1 MRAAGAVPSAASA
14 LDRAFGEVAPP
25 EPGGVPDRVLLTAA
39 ATGPDRAPDLPGAE
53 PFPAAVAPDYSPARA
68 LLRAAEQ
75 HPSRASLVDGATDR
89 VWSVAESADAVAR
102 LAGALRGRGLGASS
116 RIAVVAQNSPWHF
129 LIHVAASWIR
139 AATVPMSPRAP
150 APRLREMLEAAAV
163 DLVVVDEAGAAALAD
178 GAGVPVGP
186 MPSAPGAEPMPN
198 GERGSAEGTA
208 PAPGEVHPPIRDAGA
223 PVVAVSDIEEWSR
236 LAPAPAGPPLPCAQE
251 EAAVVFTS
259 GSTGLPRPVRLS
271 HAALWWAS
279 ACFRDGFE
287 YSPGSHV
294 VGVCAPLSHI
304 GGFNGT
310 TLDTFSHGG
319 TLVVV
324 GPSFDPVRTLECV
337 QRHRIA
343 MMFVVPTMARA
354 LLEANES
361 VGADLSSWVRP
372 LVGGD
377 ALTPALAER
386 MRRAGLAPIHV
397 WGMTETGGAGAMA
410 APDSHAPAGSIG
422 RPFPYVDLRIVG
434 ADGAAAGPGALG
446 TIEVR
451 GPGVVTGQEWL
462 STGDLGFVDAD
473 GWVHLVGRAHRMINT
488 GGELVAPPRV
498 EAALMELE
506 EVREALV
513 VGVPDETWGE
523 VVGAVLVPSPG
534 ADAASLSPASLA
546 ASLGGALAPWERVR
560 RVRLVDALPLTAT
573 GKPSPA
579 AARELLLSGE

>member
-39 ATGPDRAPDLPGAE
+39 ATGPDRAPDLPGAG
-53 PFPAAVAPDYSPARA
+53 PLPAAVAPDYSPARA

-89 VWSVAESADAVAR
+89 VWSVSESADAVAR
-102 LAGALRGRGLGASS
+102 LAGSLRGRGLGASS

-129 LIHVAASWIR
+129 LIHVAASWIH

-163 DLVVVDEAGAAALAD
+163 DLVVVDEAGAAALA
-178 GAGVPVGP
+178 GG
-186 MPSAPGAEPMPN
+186 
-198 GERGSAEGTA
+198 
-208 PAPGEVHPPIRDAGA
+208 AGA
-223 PVVAVSDIEEWSR
+223 PVVTVSDIEEWSR
-236 LAPAPAGPPLPCAQE
+236 LATAPAGPPLPCAQE

-410 APDSHAPAGSIG
+410 APDSRAPAGSIG

-434 ADGAAAGPGALG
+434 ADSAAAEPGALG

-451 GPGVVTGQEWL
+451 GPGVVTGHEWL
-462 STGDLGFVDAD
+462 NTGDLGFVDTD

-523 VVGAVLVPSPG
+523 VVGTVLVPSPG

-546 ASLGGALAPWERVR
+546 AALGGALAPWERVR

>member
-1 MRAAGAVPSAASA
+1 MRTAGAVPSAASA

-129 LIHVAASWIR
+129 LIHVAASWIH

-150 APRLREMLEAAAV
+150 APRLREMLEAAAA

-178 GAGVPVGP
+178 GAGV
-186 MPSAPGAEPMPN
+186 
-198 GERGSAEGTA
+198 
-208 PAPGEVHPPIRDAGA
+208 

-287 YSPGSHV
+287 YSPSSHV

-434 ADGAAAGPGALG
+434 AHGAAAGPGALG

-462 STGDLGFVDAD
+462 STGDLGFMDAD

-546 ASLGGALAPWERVR
+546 AALGGALAPWERVR
-560 RVRLVDALPLTAT
+560 RVRPVDALPLTAT

>member
-1 MRAAGAVPSAASA
+1 M
-14 LDRAFGEVAPP
+14 
-25 EPGGVPDRVLLTAA
+25 
-39 ATGPDRAPDLPGAE
+39 
-53 PFPAAVAPDYSPARA
+53 APDYSPARA

-116 RIAVVAQNSPWHF
+116 RIAVIAQNSPWHF
-129 LIHVAASWIR
+129 LIHVAASWIH

-178 GAGVPVGP
+178 GAGV
-186 MPSAPGAEPMPN
+186 
-198 GERGSAEGTA
+198 
-208 PAPGEVHPPIRDAGA
+208 

-287 YSPGSHV
+287 YSPGPHV

-410 APDSHAPAGSIG
+410 APDSRAPAGSIG

-546 ASLGGALAPWERVR
+546 AALGGALAPWERVR
-560 RVRLVDALPLTAT
+560 RVRPVDALPLTAT

>member
-39 ATGPDRAPDLPGAE
+39 ATGPDRAPDLPGAG
-53 PFPAAVAPDYSPARA
+53 PLPAAVAPDYSPARA

-102 LAGALRGRGLGASS
+102 LAGSLRGRGLGASS

-163 DLVVVDEAGAAALAD
+163 DLVVVDEAGAAALA
-178 GAGVPVGP
+178 GG
-186 MPSAPGAEPMPN
+186 
-198 GERGSAEGTA
+198 
-208 PAPGEVHPPIRDAGA
+208 AGA
-223 PVVAVSDIEEWSR
+223 PVVTVSDIEEWSR
-236 LAPAPAGPPLPCAQE
+236 LATAPAGPPLPCAQE

-410 APDSHAPAGSIG
+410 APDSRAPAGSIG

-434 ADGAAAGPGALG
+434 ADSAAAEPGALG

-451 GPGVVTGQEWL
+451 GPGVVTGHEWL
-462 STGDLGFVDAD
+462 NTGDLGFVDAD

-523 VVGAVLVPSPG
+523 VVGTVLVPSPG

-546 ASLGGALAPWERVR
+546 AALGGALAPWERVR
-560 RVRLVDALPLTAT
+560 RVRLVDGLPLTAT

>member
-39 ATGPDRAPDLPGAE
+39 ATGPGRAPDLPGAGAL
-53 PFPAAVAPDYSPARA
+53 PAAMAPDYSPARA

-116 RIAVVAQNSPWHF
+116 RIAVIAQNSPWHF

-163 DLVVVDEAGAAALAD
+163 DLVVVDEAGAAALAG
-178 GAGVPVGP
+178 GAGV
-186 MPSAPGAEPMPN
+186 
-198 GERGSAEGTA
+198 
-208 PAPGEVHPPIRDAGA
+208 

-434 ADGAAAGPGALG
+434 AHGAAAGPGALG

-534 ADAASLSPASLA
+534 ADAAFLSPASLA

>member
-14 LDRAFGEVAPP
+14 LDRAFGEVALP

-116 RIAVVAQNSPWHF
+116 RIAVIAQNSPWHF
-129 LIHVAASWIR
+129 LIHVAASWIH

-163 DLVVVDEAGAAALAD
+163 DLVVVDEAGAAALA
-178 GAGVPVGP
+178 GG
-186 MPSAPGAEPMPN
+186 
-198 GERGSAEGTA
+198 
-208 PAPGEVHPPIRDAGA
+208 AGA

-410 APDSHAPAGSIG
+410 APDSRAPAGSIG

-434 ADGAAAGPGALG
+434 ADSAAAEPGALG

-451 GPGVVTGQEWL
+451 GPGVVTGHEWL
-462 STGDLGFVDAD
+462 NTGDLGFVDAD

-546 ASLGGALAPWERVR
+546 AALGGALAPWERVR

>member
-39 ATGPDRAPDLPGAE
+39 ATEPDRAPDLPGAE

-102 LAGALRGRGLGASS
+102 LAGALHGRGLGASS
-116 RIAVVAQNSPWHF
+116 RIAVIAQNSPWHF

-150 APRLREMLEAAAV
+150 APRLREMLEAAAA
-163 DLVVVDEAGAAALAD
+163 DLVVVDEAGAAALAG
-178 GAGVPVGP
+178 GAGV
-186 MPSAPGAEPMPN
+186 
-198 GERGSAEGTA
+198 
-208 PAPGEVHPPIRDAGA
+208 

-434 ADGAAAGPGALG
+434 AHGAAAGPGALG

-546 ASLGGALAPWERVR
+546 AALGGALAPWERVR
-560 RVRLVDALPLTAT
+560 RVRPVDALPLTAT

>member
-1 MRAAGAVPSAASA
+1 MRTAGAVPSAASA

-39 ATGPDRAPDLPGAE
+39 ATEPDRAPDLPGAE

-129 LIHVAASWIR
+129 LIHVAASWIH

-178 GAGVPVGP
+178 GAGV
-186 MPSAPGAEPMPN
+186 
-198 GERGSAEGTA
+198 
-208 PAPGEVHPPIRDAGA
+208 

-434 ADGAAAGPGALG
+434 AHGAAAGPGALG

-546 ASLGGALAPWERVR
+546 AALGGALAPWERVR
-560 RVRLVDALPLTAT
+560 RVRPVDALPLTAT

>member
-39 ATGPDRAPDLPGAE
+39 ATGPDRAPDLPGAGAL
-53 PFPAAVAPDYSPARA
+53 PAAMAPDYSPARA

-129 LIHVAASWIR
+129 LIHVAASWIH

-163 DLVVVDEAGAAALAD
+163 DLVVVDEAGAAALAG
-178 GAGVPVGP
+178 GAGV
-186 MPSAPGAEPMPN
+186 
-198 GERGSAEGTA
+198 
-208 PAPGEVHPPIRDAGA
+208 

-434 ADGAAAGPGALG
+434 AHGAAAGPGALG

-546 ASLGGALAPWERVR
+546 AALGGALAPWKRVR
-560 RVRLVDALPLTAT
+560 RVRPVDALPLTAT

>member
-39 ATGPDRAPDLPGAE
+39 ATGPGRAPDLPGAGAL
-53 PFPAAVAPDYSPARA
+53 PAAMAPDYSPARA

-116 RIAVVAQNSPWHF
+116 RIAVIAQNSPWHF

-139 AATVPMSPRAP
+139 AATVPISPRAP

-163 DLVVVDEAGAAALAD
+163 DLVVVDEAGAAALAG
-178 GAGVPVGP
+178 GAGV
-186 MPSAPGAEPMPN
+186 
-198 GERGSAEGTA
+198 
-208 PAPGEVHPPIRDAGA
+208 

-434 ADGAAAGPGALG
+434 AHGAAAEPGALG

-451 GPGVVTGQEWL
+451 GPGVVTGHEWL
-462 STGDLGFVDAD
+462 NTGDLGFVDAD

-546 ASLGGALAPWERVR
+546 AALGGALAPWERVR

>member
-25 EPGGVPDRVLLTAA
+25 EPGGVPNRVLLTAA

-89 VWSVAESADAVAR
+89 VWSAAESADAVAR

-129 LIHVAASWIR
+129 LIHVAASWIH

-150 APRLREMLEAAAV
+150 APRLREMLEAAAA
-163 DLVVVDEAGAAALAD
+163 DLVVVDEAGAAALAG
-178 GAGVPVGP
+178 GAGV
-186 MPSAPGAEPMPN
+186 
-198 GERGSAEGTA
+198 
-208 PAPGEVHPPIRDAGA
+208 

-410 APDSHAPAGSIG
+410 APDSRAPAGSIG

-534 ADAASLSPASLA
+534 ADAAFLSPASLA
-546 ASLGGALAPWERVR
+546 AALGGALAPWERVR

>member
-39 ATGPDRAPDLPGAE
+39 ATGQDRAPDLPGAE

-116 RIAVVAQNSPWHF
+116 RIAVIAQNSPWHF
-129 LIHVAASWIR
+129 LIHVAASWIH

-163 DLVVVDEAGAAALAD
+163 DLVVVDEAGAAALA
-178 GAGVPVGP
+178 GG
-186 MPSAPGAEPMPN
+186 
-198 GERGSAEGTA
+198 
-208 PAPGEVHPPIRDAGA
+208 AGA

-410 APDSHAPAGSIG
+410 APDSRAPAGSIG

-434 ADGAAAGPGALG
+434 ADSAAAEPGALG

-451 GPGVVTGQEWL
+451 GPGVVTGHEWL
-462 STGDLGFVDAD
+462 NTGDLGFVDAD

-546 ASLGGALAPWERVR
+546 AALGGALAPWERVR

>member
-1 MRAAGAVPSAASA
+1 MRAAGPMPPAASA

-25 EPGGVPDRVLLTAA
+25 EPDGAPDRVPLTAA
-39 ATGPDRAPDLPGAE
+39 ETGPRRAPDLPGAG
-53 PFPAAVAPDYSPARA
+53 PLPAAVAPDYSPARA

-116 RIAVVAQNSPWHF
+116 RIAVIAQNSPWHF
-129 LIHVAASWIR
+129 LIHVAASWIH

-150 APRLREMLEAAAV
+150 APRLREMLEAAGV
-163 DLVVVDEAGAAALAD
+163 DLVVVDEAGAAALA
-178 GAGVPVGP
+178 GG
-186 MPSAPGAEPMPN
+186 
-198 GERGSAEGTA
+198 
-208 PAPGEVHPPIRDAGA
+208 AGA

-236 LAPAPAGPPLPCAQE
+236 LAPAPVGPPLPCAQE

-279 ACFRDGFE
+279 ASFRDGFE

-324 GPSFDPVRTLECV
+324 GPSFDPVPTLECV

-386 MRRAGLAPIHV
+386 MRRAGLAPVHV

-410 APDSHAPAGSIG
+410 APDSPAPAGSIG

-434 ADGAAAGPGALG
+434 DDGAAAGPGAVG
-446 TIEVR
+446 AIEVR
-451 GPGVVTGQEWL
+451 GPGVVTGQQWL

-546 ASLGGALAPWERVR
+546 AALGGALAPWEQVR

-573 GKPSPA
+573 GKPNPT

>member
-39 ATGPDRAPDLPGAE
+39 ATGPGRAPDLPGAGAL
-53 PFPAAVAPDYSPARA
+53 PAAMAPDYSPARA

-116 RIAVVAQNSPWHF
+116 RIAVIAQNSPWHF

-178 GAGVPVGP
+178 GAGV
-186 MPSAPGAEPMPN
+186 
-198 GERGSAEGTA
+198 
-208 PAPGEVHPPIRDAGA
+208 

-434 ADGAAAGPGALG
+434 AHGAAAGPGALG

-546 ASLGGALAPWERVR
+546 AALGGALAPWERVR

-579 AARELLLSGE
+579 AARALLLSGE

>member
-163 DLVVVDEAGAAALAD
+163 DLVVVDEAGAAALA
-178 GAGVPVGP
+178 GG
-186 MPSAPGAEPMPN
+186 
-198 GERGSAEGTA
+198 
-208 PAPGEVHPPIRDAGA
+208 AGA

-251 EAAVVFTS
+251 KAAVVFTS

-546 ASLGGALAPWERVR
+546 AALGGALAPWERVR
-560 RVRLVDALPLTAT
+560 RVRPVDALPLTAT

>member
-129 LIHVAASWIR
+129 LIHVAASWIH

-178 GAGVPVGP
+178 GAGV
-186 MPSAPGAEPMPN
+186 
-198 GERGSAEGTA
+198 
-208 PAPGEVHPPIRDAGA
+208 

-410 APDSHAPAGSIG
+410 APDSRAPAGSIG

-546 ASLGGALAPWERVR
+546 AALGGALAPWERVR
-560 RVRLVDALPLTAT
+560 RVRPVDALPLTAT

>member
-1 MRAAGAVPSAASA
+1 MRTAGAVPSAASA

-39 ATGPDRAPDLPGAE
+39 ATGPDRAPDLPAAG
-53 PFPAAVAPDYSPARA
+53 PLPAAVAPDYSPARA

-129 LIHVAASWIR
+129 LIHVAASWIH

-163 DLVVVDEAGAAALAD
+163 DLVVVDEAGAAALAG
-178 GAGVPVGP
+178 GAGV
-186 MPSAPGAEPMPN
+186 
-198 GERGSAEGTA
+198 
-208 PAPGEVHPPIRDAGA
+208 
-223 PVVAVSDIEEWSR
+223 PVVAVSDIEEWSC
-236 LAPAPAGPPLPCAQE
+236 LAPVPAGSPLPCAQE

-271 HAALWWAS
+271 HEALWWAS

-434 ADGAAAGPGALG
+434 ADGAAAEPGALG

-451 GPGVVTGQEWL
+451 GPGVVTGHEWL
-462 STGDLGFVDAD
+462 NTGDLGFVDAD

-546 ASLGGALAPWERVR
+546 AALGGALAPWERVR
-560 RVRLVDALPLTAT
+560 RVRLVDGLPLTAT

>member
-116 RIAVVAQNSPWHF
+116 RIAVIAQNSPWHF
-129 LIHVAASWIR
+129 LIHVAASWIHT
-139 AATVPMSPRAP
+139 ATVPMSPRAP

-178 GAGVPVGP
+178 GAGV
-186 MPSAPGAEPMPN
+186 
-198 GERGSAEGTA
+198 
-208 PAPGEVHPPIRDAGA
+208 

-546 ASLGGALAPWERVR
+546 AALGGALAPWERVR

>member
-129 LIHVAASWIR
+129 LIHVAASWIH

-163 DLVVVDEAGAAALAD
+163 DLVVVDEAGAAALAG
-178 GAGVPVGP
+178 GAGV
-186 MPSAPGAEPMPN
+186 
-198 GERGSAEGTA
+198 
-208 PAPGEVHPPIRDAGA
+208 

-434 ADGAAAGPGALG
+434 AHGAAAGPGALG

-546 ASLGGALAPWERVR
+546 AALGGALAPWERVR
-560 RVRLVDALPLTAT
+560 RVRPVDALPLTAT

>member
-39 ATGPDRAPDLPGAE
+39 ATGPGRAPDLPGAGAL
-53 PFPAAVAPDYSPARA
+53 PAAMAPDYSPARA

-116 RIAVVAQNSPWHF
+116 RIAVIAQNSPWHF
-129 LIHVAASWIR
+129 LIHVAASWIH

-163 DLVVVDEAGAAALAD
+163 DLVVVDEAGAAALAG
-178 GAGVPVGP
+178 GAGV
-186 MPSAPGAEPMPN
+186 
-198 GERGSAEGTA
+198 
-208 PAPGEVHPPIRDAGA
+208 

-434 ADGAAAGPGALG
+434 AHGAAAGPGALG

-546 ASLGGALAPWERVR
+546 AALGGALAPWERVR
-560 RVRLVDALPLTAT
+560 RVRPVDALPLTAT

-579 AARELLLSGE
+579 TARELLLSGE

>member
-39 ATGPDRAPDLPGAE
+39 ATGPGRAPDLPGAGAL
-53 PFPAAVAPDYSPARA
+53 PAAMAPDYSPARA

-116 RIAVVAQNSPWHF
+116 RIAVIAQNSPWHF

-139 AATVPMSPRAP
+139 AATVPISPRAP

-163 DLVVVDEAGAAALAD
+163 DLVVVDEAGAAALAG
-178 GAGVPVGP
+178 GAGV
-186 MPSAPGAEPMPN
+186 
-198 GERGSAEGTA
+198 
-208 PAPGEVHPPIRDAGA
+208 

-434 ADGAAAGPGALG
+434 AQGAAAGPGALG

-546 ASLGGALAPWERVR
+546 AALGGALAPWERVR
-560 RVRLVDALPLTAT
+560 RVRPVDALPLTAT

>member
-1 MRAAGAVPSAASA
+1 MRTAGAVPSAASA

-116 RIAVVAQNSPWHF
+116 RIAVIAQNSPWHF
-129 LIHVAASWIR
+129 LIHVAASWIH

-178 GAGVPVGP
+178 GAGVPV
-186 MPSAPGAEPMPN
+186 
-198 GERGSAEGTA
+198 
-208 PAPGEVHPPIRDAGA
+208 
-223 PVVAVSDIEEWSR
+223 VAVSDIEEWSR
-236 LAPAPAGPPLPCAQE
+236 LAPAPAGPPLPCAEE

-410 APDSHAPAGSIG
+410 APDSRAPAGSIG

-451 GPGVVTGQEWL
+451 GPGMVTGQEWL

-546 ASLGGALAPWERVR
+546 AALGGALAPWERVR

-579 AARELLLSGE
+579 AARELLLSGD

>member
-102 LAGALRGRGLGASS
+102 LAGALRGRGLDASS

-129 LIHVAASWIR
+129 LIHVAASWIH

-150 APRLREMLEAAAV
+150 APRLREMLEAAAA

-178 GAGVPVGP
+178 GAGVPV
-186 MPSAPGAEPMPN
+186 
-198 GERGSAEGTA
+198 
-208 PAPGEVHPPIRDAGA
+208 
-223 PVVAVSDIEEWSR
+223 VAVSDIEEWSR
-236 LAPAPAGPPLPCAQE
+236 LAPAPTGPPLPCAQE

-279 ACFRDGFE
+279 TCFRDGFE

-410 APDSHAPAGSIG
+410 APDSRAPAGSIG

-434 ADGAAAGPGALG
+434 AHGAAAGPGALG

-546 ASLGGALAPWERVR
+546 AALGGALAPWERVR
-560 RVRLVDALPLTAT
+560 RVRPVDALPLTAT

>member
-39 ATGPDRAPDLPGAE
+39 ATGPDRAPDLPGAG
-53 PFPAAVAPDYSPARA
+53 PLPAAVAPDYSPARA

-102 LAGALRGRGLGASS
+102 LAGSLRGRGLGASS

-129 LIHVAASWIR
+129 LIHVAASWIH

-163 DLVVVDEAGAAALAD
+163 DLVVVDEAGAAALA
-178 GAGVPVGP
+178 GG
-186 MPSAPGAEPMPN
+186 
-198 GERGSAEGTA
+198 
-208 PAPGEVHPPIRDAGA
+208 AGA
-223 PVVAVSDIEEWSR
+223 PVVTVSDIEEWSR
-236 LAPAPAGPPLPCAQE
+236 LATAPAGPPLPCAQE

-410 APDSHAPAGSIG
+410 APDSRAPAGSIG

-434 ADGAAAGPGALG
+434 ADSAAAEPGALG

-451 GPGVVTGQEWL
+451 GPGVVTGHEWL
-462 STGDLGFVDAD
+462 NTGDLGFVDAD

-546 ASLGGALAPWERVR
+546 AALGGALAPWERVR

>member
-1 MRAAGAVPSAASA
+1 MRTAGAVPSAASA

-25 EPGGVPDRVLLTAA
+25 EPGGVPNRVLLTAA

-116 RIAVVAQNSPWHF
+116 RIAVIAQNSPWHF
-129 LIHVAASWIR
+129 LIHVAASWIH

-178 GAGVPVGP
+178 GAGVPV
-186 MPSAPGAEPMPN
+186 
-198 GERGSAEGTA
+198 
-208 PAPGEVHPPIRDAGA
+208 
-223 PVVAVSDIEEWSR
+223 VAVSDIEEWSH

-410 APDSHAPAGSIG
+410 APDSRAPAGSIG

-546 ASLGGALAPWERVR
+546 AALGGALAPWERVR
-560 RVRLVDALPLTAT
+560 RVRLVDALPLMAT

>member
-116 RIAVVAQNSPWHF
+116 RIAVIAQNSPWHF
-129 LIHVAASWIR
+129 LIHVAASWIH

-163 DLVVVDEAGAAALAD
+163 DLVVVDEAGAAALAG
-178 GAGVPVGP
+178 GAGV
-186 MPSAPGAEPMPN
+186 
-198 GERGSAEGTA
+198 
-208 PAPGEVHPPIRDAGA
+208 

-410 APDSHAPAGSIG
+410 APDSRAPAGSIG

-434 ADGAAAGPGALG
+434 ADSAAAEPGALG

-451 GPGVVTGQEWL
+451 GPGVVTGHEWL
-462 STGDLGFVDAD
+462 NTGDLGFVDAD

-546 ASLGGALAPWERVR
+546 AALGGALAPWERVR